1 MTHNEIL
8 EKIKNEYKDLKD
20 FQRSTVEY
28 VFKKLYIEKHNKH
41 LIADEVGLGK
51 TIVAKGLIIKAME
64 RHLSSSRRNKPFKVV
79 YICSNQA
86 LTGQNLKKL
95 NILNDEE
102 FEKTDSGRLIFQAF
116 KPLAKNKLDLSSL
129 TPSTSF
135 RLTKGTGIAEE
146 RKLIWL
152 ILSRFGIY
160 KSGKKRN
167 GLKLALMGNVEN
179 PNSWKKELNDFE
191 IEKKRNIRSGLPR
204 KFKKMVKETIIDLS
218 NKYYSEVKKDTNFTG
233 KVSLQKLLL
242 FYSLKLRNDNVKKY
256 KGPIFLIGILR
267 KILTEICL
275 EYMNADLF
283 ILDEFQKF
291 KDLID
296 TEVEEMSE
304 AAIIANKIFHIKG
317 AKVLM
322 LSATPFKPFT
332 TAIDDEFNEN
342 HYKEFKTVLS
352 FLYNDDKEKLEHF
365 EKNRKE
371 FFEILRRPAEIE
383 NCSQISKIFL
393 QDLYRRVISRTERL
407 MVSDDSNTLIKNVIQ
422 EPLELCVEDILNF
435 IGSDKI
441 VQQLDSKA
449 KSGARNIID
458 YSKSAPYPL
467 SFMDGYKIKDDLKKN
482 KKLEDIKNN
491 IRSNRD
497 SWFDM
502 KKVQKYKHLGKL
514 PNSKFRY
521 LLKESLNNGMWKQL
535 WIAPSI
541 PYYPCEG
548 SFVNSDLNSKILI
561 FSKWKMVPRAISSI
575 VSYESERLT
584 IGDKRIGKSGD
595 KHYTPPK
602 IKGSK
607 NRQPRKPTKILSL
620 NSKGRKPLT
629 MSAFS
634 LIYPSFTLAS
644 ISNIQN
650 NIRIDNPKSLIQ
662 IKKELSSILKKK
674 IKKSG
679 IVKFCKGKRKTS
691 NWYWAAPLLL
701 DKINYY
707 EDYDYWLNNNQ
718 YTESVFY
725 LGHSNENSDKETK
738 KHNLNAEK
746 HFDELKKVFYF
757 PEKYN
762 LGQFPDDLFEVLA
775 EKILGSPAICSLR
788 MLKQYF
794 KKKYFE
800 NLEYPEEGTST
811 LFNESLD
818 IAASFYSMF
827 DKPEAISIVKINS
840 LDKNKKRKSKSSI
853 YWKEVIEYCVDGN
866 LQSVLDEFGHLI
878 YSDNKKIENFSKRVS
893 DSVRTNT
900 SNLNVDSAEEFLRKK
915 QTTTTM
921 RCHYAV
927 DFGNQ
932 NLDKEEGRKR
942 VRSIL
947 ENFNSPFRPFVLA
960 STSIGQEGLDF
971 HYYCRK
977 VMHWNLP
984 TNPVDLEQREGRVN
998 RYKGLVIR
1006 QNLVKKY
1013 EKILSNSNTDLWDT
1027 LFNHA
1032 LKIEGKSKRK
1042 CELVPYWH
1050 IEGDDINIERI
1061 IPLISYSKDV
1071 EHLNNLLKALTL
1083 YRLTFGQPRQEE
1095 LVNSF
1100 YNDIDKKK
1108 LEKVRKELMI
1118 NLSPITYKKN
1128 K

>member
-1 MTHNEIL
+1 MTHKEII
-8 EKIKNEYKDLKD
+8 EKIKNEYKDLKN

-64 RHLSSSRRNKPFKVV
+64 RHLSSPQRNKPFKVV

-102 FEKTDSGRLIFQAF
+102 FEKTDSGRLIFQAY
-116 KPLAKNKLDLSSL
+116 KPLTKNKLDLSSL

-152 ILSRFGIY
+152 ILSRYEIF
-160 KSGKKRN
+160 SRGKRKN
-167 GLKLALMGNVEN
+167 GLKLALMGNVED
-179 PNSWKKELNDFE
+179 PICWKLENDIFE
-191 IEKKRNIRSGLPR
+191 ITEHYKIRKDIFR
-204 KFKKMVKETIIDLS
+204 KFKNIVKNTFIDLS
-218 NKYYSEVKKDTNFTG
+218 IKYYSKVQSETKLSG
-233 KVSLQKLLL
+233 KVSLQELLIWYSKILRNNNVKNYSGQIRLIGKLRKLL
-242 FYSLKLRNDNVKKY
+242 
-256 KGPIFLIGILR
+256 
-267 KILTEICL
+267 TEVCL
-275 EYMNADLF
+275 DYMKADLY

-383 NCSQISKIFL
+383 NCSSVSKIFL

-595 KHYTPPK
+595 KHYTPPF
-602 IKGSK
+602 INGSK
-607 NRQPRKPTKILSL
+607 NRQPRKPTKILAL
-620 NSKGRKPLT
+620 NTKGGKPQK

-634 LIYPSFTLAS
+634 ILYPSLTLAS
-644 ISNIQN
+644 IKDIQL
-650 NIRIDNPKSLIQ
+650 NIRKKKSKSLSDL
-662 IKKELSSILKKK
+662 KKEIALIIKEKISIA
-674 IKKSG
+674 G
-679 IVKFCKGKRKTS
+679 ISKYCLGNRKTK
-691 NWYWAAPLLL
+691 NWYWIAPLLL
-701 DKINYY
+701 DKFYFKKK
-707 EDYDYWLNNNQ
+707 YDNWLND
-718 YTESVFY
+718 YEFIAAAFY
-725 LGHSNENSDKETK
+725 PGQDEASNEEIR
-738 KHNLNAEK
+738 KHNLSVDLHIE
-746 HFDELKKVFYF
+746 ELKNVFNN
-757 PEKYN
+757 PELYN
-762 LGQFPDDLFEVLA
+762 LGQFPNDLCEVLA
-775 EKILGSPAICSLR
+775 LKVIASPAICSIRL
-788 MLKQYF
+788 LKKF
-794 KKKYFE
+794 FPKE
-800 NLEYPEEGTST
+800 NFINIL
-811 LFNESLD
+811 NKSLD
-818 IAASFYSMF
+818 IANSFHTMF
-827 DKPEAISIVKINS
+827 DKPEAISIVLLNS
-840 LDKNKKRKSKSSI
+840 LDKNKKTKINNTI
-853 YWKEVIEYCVDGN
+853 YWNDVINYCVDGN

-878 YSDNKKIENFSKRVS
+878 SSDFKDIEEFGDRILE
-893 DSVRTNT
+893 SVNTRTT
-900 SNLNVDSAEEFLRKK
+900 SLKVDSAEEFLRKK

-1006 QNLVKKY
+1006 QNIVKKY
-1013 EKILSNSNTDLWDT
+1013 RKALINTNSDLWDT

-1032 LKIEGKSKRK
+1032 LKTEGKSKRK

-1050 IEGDDINIERI
+1050 VEGNDINIERI

-1071 EHLNNLLKALTL
+1071 EHLSNLLKALTL

-1095 LVNSF
+1095 LVNSL

-1118 NLSPITYKKN
+1118 NLSPITYKTN